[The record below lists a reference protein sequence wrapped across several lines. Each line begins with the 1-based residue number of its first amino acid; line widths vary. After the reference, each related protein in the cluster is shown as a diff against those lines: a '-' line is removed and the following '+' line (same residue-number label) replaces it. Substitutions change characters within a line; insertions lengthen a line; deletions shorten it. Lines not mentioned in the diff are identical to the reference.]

1 MKKIFYLL
9 LICMVS
15 FMACTEEQAK
25 DALEGL
31 EDFYEGNVKPTCE
44 TNINKTENQI
54 VGTAIF
60 KAASLEMCN
69 VKIVADFVMSQ
80 SPTSASGAP
89 VKLCSQCV
97 MTERFATE
105 KMAMAAW
112 AKFAVADKKLASLSG
127 TTITVNLTSDVEGMD
142 YNAMELFVQQMLDN
156 LKKTMTFEK

>member
-15 FMACTEEQAK
+15 FTACTEEQAK

-31 EDFYEGNVKPTCE
+31 EDFYENNVKPTCE
-44 TNINKTENQI
+44 TNINKTDNQI

-69 VKIVADFVMSQ
+69 VKIVADFAQ
-80 SPTSASGAP
+80 NPASGA
-89 VKLCSQCV
+89 KLCSQCV